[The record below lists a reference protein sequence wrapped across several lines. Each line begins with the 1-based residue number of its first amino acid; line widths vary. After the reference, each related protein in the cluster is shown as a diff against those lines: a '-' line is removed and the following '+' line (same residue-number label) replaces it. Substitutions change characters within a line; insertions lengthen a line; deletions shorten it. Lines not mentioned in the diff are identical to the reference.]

1 MEQHRP
7 AAAST
12 RSTTAT
18 ALAACT
24 AALALCA
31 CTTPRVVAPTSAA
44 EVGEVRAGS
53 GFLNGYLDPKALPDS
68 LALLPAPPAAGSAAQ
83 AADDAAYRELVQFQG
98 TPRGA
103 IAVRDADLRFPQAA
117 QNFACALG
125 LSVNEKDAPNLAML
139 LRRSMTDAG
148 LATYRAKDQYKRTR
162 PFVVY
167 KTASCTPAEDGFL
180 VNDGSYPSGHT
191 SIGWTWAL
199 LLTQVAPERADPLL
213 QRGRAFGQSRGIC
226 AAHWKSD
233 IEAGRVVAAATLA
246 RLQTSPVF
254 NAQLL
259 AARREFDTARA
270 AGAGPVG
277 VDCAAEAA
285 ALATTKSIAP

>member
-1 MEQHRP
+1 MDLHRSASSAAP
-7 AAAST
+7 AASAVL
-12 RSTTAT
+12 AT
-18 ALAACT
+18 LV

-53 GFLNGYLDPKALPDS
+53 GFLNGYVDPKALPDS

-83 AADDAAYRELVQFQG
+83 AADDAAYHQLVAFQG

-103 IAVRDADLRFPQAA
+103 IAVQDADLRFPQAA

-125 LSVNEKDAPNLAML
+125 LSVNEKDTPNLAML

-167 KTASCTPAEDGFL
+167 KTASCTPADDGFL

-199 LLTQVAPERADPLL
+199 LLTQVAPDRTDALV

-233 IEAGRVVAAATLA
+233 IEAGRVVAAATVA
-246 RLQTSPVF
+246 RLQASPVF

-259 AARREFDTARA
+259 AARREYDMART
-270 AGAGPVG
+270 AGAKPVG

-285 ALATTKSIAP
+285 ALATTRSIAP